1 MEYLAVSILDIL
13 CVIMPRWAEPRRH
26 TVVGLCVC
34 VVCMCVCVYQS
45 KELWQNGKELDA
57 ENCNIAVT
65 Q

>member
-1 MEYLAVSILDIL
+1 MLLFFLNKNLTMLDFDY
-13 CVIMPRWAEPRRH
+13 AS
-26 TVVGLCVC
+26 VGGALEAYGSRFVC
-34 VVCMCVCVYQS
+34 VCVCVYQS